1 MKDEKLYAMKNNKKH
16 LRQTLDIFNQE
27 QIALDRQ
34 KVENIGKCKKSA
46 LRILDEFC
54 KTPKM
59 DITTLVKTT
68 GLTRPTVTNTI
79 KKLQEIGIISAIN
92 HDKKWGQWYKYDAL
106 VGSLS
111 DFENNTTRTQ
121 NKNGLFLQFNGRDF
135 ADKLSDTPS
144 AKRFKPYKYH
154 NEKLA
159 NRNSSNRLYIGDNLD
174 GMKAMTSEY
183 QETVDLAYLDIPYNM
198 PSTRVK
204 QAYADSFDGT
214 CDLLCML
221 LPRLKLAQK
230 LLSSTGLLALSVSE
244 HEVAYVKLLMDDVFG
259 RENIINNIVIEMAI
273 AAGPVSGYTQYKL
286 PSTKG
291 YLLVYA
297 KDKSNIDYLQRLYDP
312 ASNKFTSSYN
322 LVIDKNLNKIPLI
335 DYLQQQEDV
344 KELFTKHG
352 LKINQEN
359 IATLMDYD
367 TDFEKYMYKTLSK
380 NLYKRTKPYQNPLKN
395 DFNAPVGAVF
405 EYDGKLLEKTQ
416 DGTVYHLKSFY
427 NKLQTDDNGVLAN
440 SVIRGDIWKGYYS
453 EKSRVQKE
461 GGVPFSAGKKP
472 VKLIRDLLKW
482 IGKNDAVVLDAFAG
496 SATTAEAV
504 MVQNKLDGGTR
515 SFILCQIPEKVQP
528 GSAEAKAG
536 FKFIHQITIQ
546 RLKNVTKAINNDDG
560 FQIYV

>member
-1 MKDEKLYAMKNNKKH
+1 MKNNKKH
-16 LRQTLDIFNQE
+16 IRQTLANFNQE
-27 QIALDRQ
+27 QIAADHQ

-46 LRILDEFC
+46 MRILDEFR
-54 KTPKM
+54 KSPKL
-59 DITTLVKTT
+59 DITTLVEKT
-68 GLTRPTVTNTI
+68 GLTRPAVTNTI

-92 HDKKWGQWYKYDAL
+92 HNKKWGQWYKYDAL

-121 NKNGLFLQFNGRDF
+121 NKNGLFLHFDGRDF
-135 ADKLSDTPS
+135 AEKLSDTPS
-144 AKRFKPYKYH
+144 NKRFKPYKYH
-154 NEKLA
+154 NEKPA
-159 NRNSSNRLYIGDNLD
+159 NKDSNNRLYIGDNLD
-174 GMKAMTSEY
+174 GMKTMMSEY
-183 QETVDLAYLDIPYNM
+183 QGTIDLAYLDIPYNM

-221 LPRLKLAQK
+221 LPRLKLVQK
-230 LLSSTGLLALSVSE
+230 LLSFAGLVALSVSE
-244 HEVAYVKLLMDDVFG
+244 HEVAYVKALMDEVFG
-259 RENIINNIVIEMAI
+259 RDNIINNIVIEMAI

-322 LVIDKNLNKIPLI
+322 LFIDKKLNKIPLI

-367 TDFEKYMYKTLSK
+367 TDFENHMYQTLSK
-380 NLYKRTKPYQNPLKN
+380 DLYKRTKPYQNPLKS
-395 DFNAPVGAVF
+395 DFNAPVDVVF

-416 DGTVYHLKSFY
+416 DGTVYHLKPFY
-427 NKLQTDDNGVLAN
+427 NKLQKSDDGTLEN

-453 EKSRVQKE
+453 EKSRIQKE

-482 IGKNDAVVLDAFAG
+482 IGKKDAVVLDAFAG

-504 MVQNKLDGGTR
+504 MVQNKTDGGTR
-515 SFILCQIPEKVQP
+515 SFILCQLPEEVQA
-528 GSAEAKAG
+528 GSIEAKAG

-546 RLKNVTKAINNDDG
+546 RLKNVAKAISNDDG

>member
-1 MKDEKLYAMKNNKKH
+1 MKSNKKH
-16 LRQTLDIFNQE
+16 LRQTLDNINKE
-27 QIALDRQ
+27 QIAIDRQ
-34 KVENIGKCKKSA
+34 KIENIGKCKQSA
-46 LRILDEFC
+46 MRIFNEFC

-59 DITTLVKTT
+59 DISTLVQKT
-68 GLTRPTVTNTI
+68 GLTRPAVTNTI
-79 KKLQEIGIISAIN
+79 KKLEGIGIISATN
-92 HDKKWGQWYKYDAL
+92 HNKKWGQLYKYDAL

-111 DFENNTTRTQ
+111 DFENNTTRAQ
-121 NKNGLFLQFNGRDF
+121 NKNGLFLHFDGREL
-135 ADKLSDTPS
+135 AEKQSETPS
-144 AKRFKPYKYH
+144 TKHFKPYKYH
-154 NEKLA
+154 NDKSA
-159 NRNSSNRLYIGDNLD
+159 NKNSLNRLYIGDNID
-174 GMKAMTSEY
+174 AMKAMMQEY
-183 QETVDLAYLDIPYNM
+183 QGTIDLAYFDIPYNM
-198 PSTRVK
+198 PSTRLK
-204 QAYADSFDGT
+204 QAYNDSFDGT

-221 LPRLKLAQK
+221 LPRLKLVRK

-244 HEVAYVKLLMDDVFG
+244 HEVAYVKLLMDEVFG
-259 RENIINNIVIEMAI
+259 RENIINNVVLEMAI
-273 AAGPVSGYTQYKL
+273 PAGPVAGYTQYRL
-286 PSTKG
+286 PSIKG

-297 KDKSNIDYLQRLYDP
+297 KEKSNINYLQRLYDP
-312 ASNKFTSSYN
+312 AGNKFTSSYN
-322 LVIDKNLNKIPLI
+322 LFIDKNLNKIPLI

-367 TDFEKYMYKTLSK
+367 TDFENHMYQTLSK
-380 NLYKRTKPYQNPLKN
+380 DLYKRTKPYQNPLKS
-395 DFNAPVGAVF
+395 DFNAPVDVVF

-416 DGTVYHLKSFY
+416 DGTVYHLKPFY
-427 NKLQTDDNGVLAN
+427 NKLQKSDDGTLEN

-482 IGKNDAVVLDAFAG
+482 IGKKEAVVLDAFAG

-515 SFILCQIPEKVQP
+515 SFIMCQIPEKVQP

-546 RLKNVTKAINNDDG
+546 RLKN
-560 FQIYV
+560 IYAKYKIYK

>member
-16 LRQTLDIFNQE
+16 LRQTLDNFNQE

-59 DITTLVKTT
+59 DITTLVQKT
-68 GLTRPTVTNTI
+68 GLTRPAITNTI

-92 HDKKWGQWYKYDAL
+92 HNKKWGQCYKYDAL

-121 NKNGLFLQFNGRDF
+121 NKNGLFLHFDGRDF
-135 ADKLSDTPS
+135 AEKQSDTPS
-144 AKRFKPYKYH
+144 SKRFKPYKYH
-154 NEKLA
+154 NEKSA
-159 NRNSSNRLYIGDNLD
+159 NKNSPNRLYIGDNLD
-174 GMKAMTSEY
+174 GMKAMMSEY

-204 QAYADSFDGT
+204 QAYSDSFDGT
-214 CDLLCML
+214 CDLLSML
-221 LPRLKLAQK
+221 LPRLKLVQK
-230 LLSSTGLLALSVSE
+230 ILSPIGLVALSVSE
-244 HEVAYVKLLMDDVFG
+244 HEVAYVKLLLDEVFG
-259 RENIINNIVIEMAI
+259 RDNIINNIVIEMAI
-273 AAGPVSGYTQYKL
+273 PAGPVSGYTQYKL

-297 KDKSNIDYLQRLYDP
+297 KDKSQVNFLQRLYDT
-312 ASNKFTSSYN
+312 ADDKFTSGFN
-322 LVIDKNLNKIPLI
+322 IVLDEKLNKTPLI
-335 DYLQQQEDV
+335 DFLKQQPDIVQRF
-344 KELFTKHG
+344 KTHKLAIK
-352 LKINQEN
+352 NEN
-359 IATLMDYD
+359 IAKLMDFN
-367 TDFEKYMYKTLSK
+367 TDFEDYVYQSLSK
-380 NLYKRTKPYQNPLKN
+380 YLYKRTKPYQNPLKS
-395 DFNAPVGAVF
+395 DFNAPVDVVF

-416 DGTVYHLKSFY
+416 DGTVYHLKPFY
-427 NKLQTDDNGVLAN
+427 NKLQKSDDGTLEN

-453 EKSRVQKE
+453 EKSRIQKE

-482 IGKNDAVVLDAFAG
+482 IGKKDAVVLDAFAG

-504 MVQNKLDGGTR
+504 MVQNKTDGGTR
-515 SFILCQIPEKVQP
+515 SFILCQLPEKVRP
-528 GSAEAKAG
+528 GSIEAKAG

-546 RLKNVTKAINNDDG
+546 RLKNIHAKYK
-560 FQIYV
+560 IYK

>member
-16 LRQTLDIFNQE
+16 LRQTLDNFNQE

-59 DITTLVKTT
+59 DITTLVQKT
-68 GLTRPTVTNTI
+68 GLTRPATTNTI

-92 HDKKWGQWYKYDAL
+92 HNKKWGQCYKYDAL

-121 NKNGLFLQFNGRDF
+121 NKNGLFLHFDGRDF
-135 ADKLSDTPS
+135 AEKLSDTPS
-144 AKRFKPYKYH
+144 NKRFKPYKYH
-154 NEKLA
+154 NEKPA
-159 NRNSSNRLYIGDNLD
+159 NKDSNNRLYIGDNLD
-174 GMKAMTSEY
+174 GMKAMTSEC

-221 LPRLKLAQK
+221 LPRLKLVQK
-230 LLSSTGLLALSVSE
+230 LISPTGLVALSVSE

-453 EKSRVQKE
+453 EKSRIQKE

>member
-1 MKDEKLYAMKNNKKH
+1 MKNNKKH
-16 LRQTLDIFNQE
+16 IRQTLANFNQE
-27 QIALDRQ
+27 QIAADHQ

-46 LRILDEFC
+46 LRIFDEFC
-54 KTPKM
+54 KSPKL
-59 DITTLVKTT
+59 DITSLVQKT

-79 KKLQEIGIISAIN
+79 KKLQEIGIISVIN

-121 NKNGLFLQFNGRDF
+121 NKNGLFLYFNGRDF
-135 ADKLSDTPS
+135 AEKQSETPCN
-144 AKRFKPYKYH
+144 KHFKPYKYH

-174 GMKAMTSEY
+174 GMKTMMSKY

-221 LPRLKLAQK
+221 LPRLKLVQK
-230 LLSSTGLLALSVSE
+230 LLSSTGLVALSVSE

-297 KDKSNIDYLQRLYDP
+297 KDKSQVNFLQRLYDP
-312 ASNKFTSSYN
+312 ADDKFTSGFN
-322 LVIDKNLNKIPLI
+322 IVLDEKLNKTPLI
-335 DYLQQQEDV
+335 DFLKQQPDIVQRF
-344 KELFTKHG
+344 KTHKLAIK
-352 LKINQEN
+352 NEN
-359 IATLMDYD
+359 IAKLIDYD

-380 NLYKRTKPYQNPLKN
+380 NLYKRTKPYQNPLKT
-395 DFNAPVGAVF
+395 DFNAPVGVVF

-416 DGTVYHLKSFY
+416 DGTVYHLKPFY
-427 NKLQTDDNGVLAN
+427 NKLQKSDDGTLEN

-453 EKSRVQKE
+453 EKSRIQKE

-482 IGKNDAVVLDAFAG
+482 IGKKDANVLDVFAG

-504 MVQNKLDGGTR
+504 MVQNKTDGGTR
-515 SFILCQIPEKVQP
+515 SFILCQLPEKVRP
-528 GSAEAKAG
+528 GSIEAKAG

>member
-1 MKDEKLYAMKNNKKH
+1 MKNNKKH
-16 LRQTLDIFNQE
+16 LRQTLDNFNQE
-27 QIALDRQ
+27 QIAADRK

-46 LRILDEFC
+46 MRILDEFC
-54 KTPKM
+54 KSPKL
-59 DITTLVKTT
+59 DITTLVQKT

-79 KKLQEIGIISAIN
+79 KKLEGIGIISAIN
-92 HDKKWGQWYKYDAL
+92 HNKKWGQCYKYDAL
-106 VGSLS
+106 VGSLG

-144 AKRFKPYKYH
+144 TKRFKPYKYH

-174 GMKAMTSEY
+174 GMKAMMSKY
-183 QETVDLAYLDIPYNM
+183 QETVDLAYFDIPYNM
-198 PSTRVK
+198 PSTRLK
-204 QAYADSFDGT
+204 QAYSDSFDGT

-221 LPRLKLAQK
+221 LPRLKLVQK

-244 HEVAYVKLLMDDVFG
+244 HEVAYVKLLMDEVFG
-259 RENIINNIVIEMAI
+259 RENIVNNIVIEMAI
-273 AAGPVSGYTQYKL
+273 PAGLVSGYTQYKL

-297 KDKSNIDYLQRLYDP
+297 KDKSQVNYLQRLYDP
-312 ASNKFTSSYN
+312 ADDKFTSGFN
-322 LVIDKNLNKIPLI
+322 IVLDEKLNKTPLI
-335 DYLQQQEDV
+335 DFLKQQPDIVQRF
-344 KELFTKHG
+344 KSHKLAIK
-352 LKINQEN
+352 NEN
-359 IATLMDYD
+359 IAKLMDYD
-367 TDFEKYMYKTLSK
+367 TDFENYMYQTLSK
-380 NLYKRTKPYQNPLKN
+380 NLYKRTKPYQNPVKS
-395 DFNAPVGAVF
+395 DFNAPVGVVF

-416 DGTVYHLKSFY
+416 DGTVYHLKPFY

-453 EKSRVQKE
+453 EKSRIQKE

-482 IGKNDAVVLDAFAG
+482 IGKKNVVVLDAFAG

-504 MVQNKLDGGTR
+504 IVQNKLDGGTR
-515 SFILCQIPEKVQP
+515 SFILCQLPEEVQA
-528 GSAEAKAG
+528 GSIEAKAG